1 MSFSRRSVLSYAA
14 GAASAMA
21 LPSVTRAQAG
31 PINLVFSHHLPITHI
46 GHKAAEGFANRVKAQ
61 TNGQVTV
68 DIKPASQL
76 FNLRTSAEA
85 LQLGT
90 LDMCWSDLGTLA
102 NWTPSLG
109 FVSLPFL
116 FNDFDHVQRVLYGPI
131 GKQVG
136 DLAKDSLGVEILSLG
151 ASGFRVFLSK
161 KPIQKA
167 DDARGIRLRV
177 PEIPT
182 WVEMAK
188 AMGANPS
195 PIPAGEMYTALQTGV
210 VDAVELPADYIVTS
224 KLYEVASFATKTHHI
239 FTEVSMMASAKR
251 MATFPANVQKVIR
264 DNAVQA
270 VQTEMWNANIK
281 EQQDAWA
288 ELARRVKAF
297 DAPDIASFRNKMGP
311 VHTNFIGKTG
321 AKGKAF
327 VEAVQAAAKA

>member
-116 FNDFDHVQRVLYGPI
+116 FNEFSH
-131 GKQVG
+131 
-136 DLAKDSLGVEILSLG
+136 
-151 ASGFRVFLSK
+151 
-161 KPIQKA
+161 
-167 DDARGIRLRV
+167 
-177 PEIPT
+177 
-182 WVEMAK
+182 
-188 AMGANPS
+188 
-195 PIPAGEMYTALQTGV
+195 
-210 VDAVELPADYIVTS
+210 
-224 KLYEVASFATKTHHI
+224 
-239 FTEVSMMASAKR
+239 
-251 MATFPANVQKVIR
+251 
-264 DNAVQA
+264 
-270 VQTEMWNANIK
+270 
-281 EQQDAWA
+281 
-288 ELARRVKAF
+288 
-297 DAPDIASFRNKMGP
+297 
-311 VHTNFIGKTG
+311 
-321 AKGKAF
+321 
-327 VEAVQAAAKA
+327 

>member
-297 DAPDIASFRNKMGP
+297 DAPDIASFRNKMG
-311 VHTNFIGKTG
+311 
-321 AKGKAF
+321 
-327 VEAVQAAAKA
+327 

>member
-1 MSFSRRSVLSYAA
+1 MSFSRRTVLSYAA

-31 PINLVFSHHLPITHI
+31 PINLVFSHHFPLAHSK
-46 GHKAAEGFANRVKAQ
+46 HKAVEAFASRVNAQ

-76 FNLRTSAEA
+76 FNLRSAAEA

-90 LDMCWSDLGTLA
+90 LDLCLSDLGTLA

-116 FNDFDHVQRVLYGPI
+116 FNDFDHAHRVLYGPI
-131 GKQVG
+131 GKQVA
-136 DLAKDSLGVEILSLG
+136 DLAKESLGVEILSLG
-151 ASGFRVFLSK
+151 ATGFRVFLSK

-177 PEIPT
+177 PEVPT

-188 AMGANPS
+188 AMGANPT
-195 PIPAGEMYTALQTGV
+195 PIPLAEVYTALQTGV
-210 VDAVELPADYIVTS
+210 VDAVELPAESIITA
-224 KLYEVASFATKTHHI
+224 KLHEVAGFAAKTHHI

-251 MATFPANVQKVIR
+251 MATLPANVQKVIR

-270 VQTEMWNANIK
+270 YQIDRWNAMIK
-281 EQQDAWA
+281 EQQDAWE
-288 ELARRVKAF
+288 ELARRVRAF

-311 VHTNFIGKTG
+311 VQTSFIAKAG
-321 AKGKAF
+321 ARGKAF
-327 VEAVQAAAKA
+327 VDAVQAAAKA